1 MSWAD
6 VGQIAVAAIASAGG
20 IGGITYA
27 VIRFSANQIA
37 ERLAEKYKA
46 QLSHELEKYKS
57 ELSKKAYVTKT
68 RFDTEF
74 EIYRALTGS
83 FWRMAKTVSQL
94 IPVGS
99 IYMSQDVERNQ
110 LWDSRKKEAYAATV
124 TAQDTLNENAAFIPK
139 EYVEQFDAILKIAR
153 TQIQRAAACQVPWE
167 KEALEKY
174 VPDTKEM
181 LESMERVNDD
191 IRTYLNKLDV
201 I

>member
-1 MSWAD
+1 
-6 VGQIAVAAIASAGG
+6 
-20 IGGITYA
+20 
-27 VIRFSANQIA
+27 
-37 ERLAEKYKA
+37 
-46 QLSHELEKYKS
+46 
-57 ELSKKAYVTKT
+57 
-68 RFDTEF
+68 
-74 EIYRALTGS
+74 
-83 FWRMAKTVSQL
+83 
-94 IPVGS
+94 
-99 IYMSQDVERNQ
+99 MSQDVERNQ

-124 TAQDTLNENAAFIPK
+124 TAQDTLNENTAFIPK

>member
-1 MSWAD
+1 MNWAD
-6 VGQIAVAAIASAGG
+6 VGQIVVATIASAGG
-20 IGGITYA
+20 VGGITYA
-27 VIRFSANQIA
+27 VICFSANQIA

-124 TAQDTLNENAAFIPK
+124 TAQDTLNENTAFIPK
-139 EYVEQFDAILKIAR
+139 EYVEQFDAILKIAL
-153 TQIQRAAACQVPWE
+153 TQNHRAAACQVPWE